1 MPSTSVCGIAS
12 DVLMRSLRLFVWL
25 VLIASAGVSTSA
37 ASLIVQGAPQPQMPD
52 LTPWVGRTIA
62 SVRIEIEGDRI
73 DSSSLI
79 EVLQLRVG
87 TPLVEAA
94 VREGVAHLRGLG
106 RYESVS
112 LAAQAEG
119 DGVAL
124 AFSLIPVHPVNKL
137 EFKGSTGMDGRSLEG
152 AVLDAAGGR
161 LATISGEA
169 AAAAVRRALADEG
182 FARPEVTWA
191 LERTHQPHAS
201 TMVFN
206 IEAGARQRIGAIKVE
221 SASPLSTQ
229 EILKSLGIS
238 TGDPYRRRA
247 LEDELRDLAES
258 LRTRRYYEASA
269 SHFTTSPTAGSAS
282 QNDAVDV
289 TVTVDAGPIFD
300 IIVRGD
306 PLPSGGVD
314 EWVPLRREN
323 SADTDL
329 LEDSAL
335 RIKWALQA
343 EGYWRAQVEVRPE
356 EQPGGNQV
364 IVTVTVNRGRKY
376 HLRDVIITGNSHFT
390 TQQIKD
396 ILAIPTGDRF
406 RDDEVRARAEVLISR
421 YADVGFSA
429 NVDKQLEEVTSTRKD
444 GEGEVVVRLAIVEGP
459 LRTVGAI
466 VVTGASQIPEAEV
479 RKVIRSVPGQPFRDS
494 QLRQDTDA
502 IFALYRNAGYESPAI
517 RYALADEPKYTVT
530 FVIAEGP
537 QTIIDHVLVA
547 GNVRVRTS
555 TIMGQVRLKDGEP
568 LSASARAESLQ
579 RLNELAIFRRVSI
592 TTTPS
597 AVGSNRVDVLVNV
610 EEASA
615 TTLDYGG
622 GLEFSRKVRTTADG
636 PEDRFEF
643 APRGFF
649 QVGRRNLFGGNR
661 SINLF
666 TRLSLRPNNHPDDPA
681 TDGKGFGLSEYRLT
695 GSYREAHAWRSNTD
709 LIVTTTVERAI
720 RTSFTYIRKGA
731 SAEAL
736 RRLTPKL
743 SVFARYA
750 LDSTHLFDTRISE
763 EDQPLIDRLFPQI
776 RLSSFSTGMVWDR
789 RDNILDPTAGGWIS
803 ADAELAATQ
812 LGSEVGFAKTFM
824 QATGF
829 RRVTRRGRVVLA
841 GRAQLGLARGFP
853 RLVALEDDDGRPV
866 LSPAGSIQYV
876 TVADLPAGRRFF
888 AGGSTTVRGFQQDRL
903 GTPEVLNAAGLSNG
917 GNGLVILNGE
927 VRTRLL
933 STVSLVAFLDSGN
946 VFKRIGDIDAGD
958 FRSSAGFGIRYRSP
972 LGPLRMD
979 FGFKLDRRFV
989 AGKRERGFE
998 FHLSIGEAF

>member
-1 MPSTSVCGIAS
+1 LT
-12 DVLMRSLRLFVWL
+12 VLQSLVLVWL
-25 VLIASAGVSTSA
+25 AQVA
-37 ASLIVQGAPQPQMPD
+37 APPPAQVPD
-52 LTPWVGRTIA
+52 LAQWAGRTIA
-62 SVRIEIEGDRI
+62 AIQIEIEGDRI
-73 DSSSLI
+73 DSTNLI
-79 EVLQLRVG
+79 DVLQLRTG
-87 TPLVEAA
+87 TPFVEAA
-94 VREGVAHLRGLG
+94 VRESLAHLRGLG

-112 LAAQAEG
+112 LAVQPEG

-124 AFSLIPVHPVNKL
+124 AFSLIPLHPINKL
-137 EFKGSTGMDGRSLEG
+137 EFKGRPGMDGRSLEG
-152 AVLDAAGGR
+152 VVLDAAGGR
-161 LATISGEA
+161 RTSVSGDT
-169 AAAAVRRALADEG
+169 AAAAVKRALADEG
-182 FARPEVTWA
+182 FVRPEVTTT

-201 TMVFN
+201 TLVFN
-206 IEAGARQRIGAIKVE
+206 IDAGPRQSIGTITVVE
-221 SASPLSTQ
+221 SSPLSS
-229 EILKSLGIS
+229 EEVVKELGIS
-238 TGDPYRRRA
+238 SGDPYRRRA
-247 LEDELRDLAES
+247 LEDELRDLAEH
-258 LRTRRYYEASA
+258 LRARRYYEASA
-269 SHFTTSPTAGSAS
+269 SHSTSGAGDVV
-282 QNDAVDV
+282 NV

-306 PLPSGGVD
+306 PLPSGGID

-343 EGYWRAQVEVRPE
+343 EGYWRAEVEVRPE
-356 EQPGGNQV
+356 EQAGGNQV
-364 IVTVTVNRGRKY
+364 IVYVTVNRGRRY
-376 HLRDVIITGNSHFT
+376 HLRDVVISGNSHFS
-390 TQQIKD
+390 TQQVKE
-396 ILAIPTGDRF
+396 ILALQIGDRF
-406 RDDEVRARAEVLISR
+406 REDEVTVRAQVLIGR
-421 YADVGFSA
+421 YGDAGFNA
-429 NVDKQLEEVTSTRKD
+429 VIDPVFEEVPSTRAD
-444 GEGEVVVRLAIVEGP
+444 GEGEIIARLAIVEGP

-466 VVTGASQIPEAEV
+466 VVTGARQIPEADV
-479 RKVIRSVPGQPFRDS
+479 RKVIRSVPGRPLHDS

-502 IFALYRNAGYESPAI
+502 IFALYRNAGHESAAVG
-517 RYALADEPKYTVT
+517 YTLTGEPKYTVT
-530 FVIAEGP
+530 FAIAEGP

-555 TIMGQVRLKDGEP
+555 TIMEQVRLKEGEP
-568 LSASARAESLQ
+568 LSAAARAESLQ

-592 TTTPS
+592 TTVPS
-597 AVGSNRVDVLVNV
+597 AVGDNRVDVLVSV

-622 GLEFSRKVRTTADG
+622 GLEFSRKVRTTTDG
-636 PEDRFEF
+636 PEDRFEL

-661 SINLF
+661 SVNLF
-666 TRLSLRPNNHPDDPA
+666 VRLSLRPENRPDDP
-681 TDGKGFGLSEYRLT
+681 TRDGKGYGLSEYRLT
-695 GSYREAHAWRSNTD
+695 GSYREGHAWRSNTD

-750 LDSTHLFDTRISE
+750 LDSTHLFDTRISPD
-763 EDQPLIDRLFPQI
+763 DQPLIDRLFPQI
-776 RLSSFSTGMVWDR
+776 RLSSVATGMVWDR

-853 RLVALEDDDGRPV
+853 RQVILQDSDNTPILAPDGS
-866 LSPAGSIQYV
+866 LQYV

-903 GTPEVLNAAGLSNG
+903 GVPAVLNDAGLSNG

-927 VRTRLL
+927 VRTRVL
-933 STVSLVAFLDSGN
+933 STVSLVGFIDSGN
-946 VFKRIGDIDAGD
+946 VFKRIGDINAGD

-979 FGFKLDRRFV
+979 FGFKLDRRIV